1 MDNHFELVPA
11 LAIQGGFETAYL
23 HLRGWLVVQV
33 YVVKCFISWSLMVM
47 TMTEGRNARRLAA
60 SSHLSP
66 RSSTTLR
73 RKRLDSYGMA
83 LPQPAELSYEEKLA
97 GFDET
102 PLFMKT
108 LPEDIFE
115 NPAVSAL
122 QSLVHDGT
130 PDGESENFVTR
141 GLS

>member
-1 MDNHFELVPA
+1 
-11 LAIQGGFETAYL
+11 
-23 HLRGWLVVQV
+23 
-33 YVVKCFISWSLMVM
+33 MVM

-60 SSHLSP
+60 SPHLSP
-66 RSSTTLR
+66 RCSTDLR
-73 RKRLDSYGMA
+73 RKRLDSYKMA
-83 LPQPAELSYEEKLA
+83 LPKPAEVSYEEKLA

-130 PDGESENFVTR
+130 PDGESKNPNTR
-141 GLS
+141 VLF